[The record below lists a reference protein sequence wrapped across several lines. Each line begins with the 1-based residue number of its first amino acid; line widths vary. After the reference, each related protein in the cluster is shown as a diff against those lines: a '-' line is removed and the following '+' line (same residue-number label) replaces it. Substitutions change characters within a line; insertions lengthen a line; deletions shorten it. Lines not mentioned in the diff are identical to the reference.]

1 MSENT
6 PGQNPSGPEATEI
19 LDLGGDRAGKSR
31 KPLIIGVAAVVGV
44 AAVATAGTLTAVAL
58 SNAGGSPAEA
68 FPASTVAYAEID
80 LTEAKNAL
88 PTLRKLPSLEKELG
102 LEKGEDPRESMFTNA
117 CDDLDFAKDVEP
129 WIGYQAAV
137 GAVPTD
143 AEPVV
148 AFALQVTDESD
159 AEAGLPKLVDCGGS
173 EAAWSVG
180 DGWALI
186 AETDDD
192 LAAIEKAVEAGTLAE
207 DAGFEKWT
215 GDVGGTGF
223 ITAYAAKELPDA
235 IADAAENGAFDEAEG
250 ELAEN
255 PMGGIAPLPDPAA
268 LADTIRSAMKDFG
281 GAAFTVRAEENAF
294 ELEAASSMGA
304 QAESVEAGTIAG
316 TLPKDTTAVIAANP
330 ADGWLTTGLAE
341 SGAEDQFTQMLGMA
355 PGDLEKLLGDSFAI
369 AAGEIDLSS
378 PDSLDVGIKLDGADP
393 ADVEK
398 FVGDLTAGFGAEG
411 IVSVDSEG
419 EVTSVGTGDYSK
431 DLLADGGLAE
441 TDKFK
446 NAVPNAEDSSGVVYV
461 DFDGLD
467 ELVTAEAP
475 EVADDIEALGQLGF
489 SAYLDGDTSRAL
501 ARITVD

>member
-1 MSENT
+1 MSETT
-6 PGQNPSGPEATEI
+6 PGQNPPGPEATEI
-19 LDLGGDRAGKSR
+19 LDLGEAPAGKSK
-31 KPLIIGVAAVVGV
+31 KPLVIGAAAVVGV
-44 AAVATAGTLTAVAL
+44 AALATAGTMTAVAL

-68 FPASTVAYAEID
+68 FPASTVAYVEID
-80 LTEAKNAL
+80 LTEAKDAL
-88 PTLRKLPSLEKELG
+88 PTLRKLPSIKKELG
-102 LEKGEDPRESMFTNA
+102 LEEGEDPREALFTEA
-117 CDDLDFAKDVEP
+117 CDDLDFATDVEP
-129 WIGYQAAV
+129 WIGYQAAA

-143 AEPVV
+143 AEPVL

-159 AEAGLPKLVDCGGS
+159 AKTGLPKLAECGGS
-173 EAAWSVG
+173 ESAWSVG

-186 AETDDD
+186 AETDGD
-192 LAAIEKAVEAGTLAE
+192 LAAIEKAVATGTLAD
-207 DAGFEKWT
+207 DADFNKWT

-223 ITAYAAKELPDA
+223 ITAYAAKELPDV
-235 IADAAENGAFDEAEG
+235 IAEAAENGAFDEAEG

-255 PMGGIAPLPDPAA
+255 PMGEIAPMPDPAA

-294 ELEAASSMGA
+294 ELEAASSMGE
-304 QAESVEAGTIAG
+304 QAESTEAGTIAG

-330 ADGWLTTGLAE
+330 ADGWLTTGLAG
-341 SGAEDQFTQMLGMA
+341 SGAEDQLTQMLGMA
-355 PGDLEKLLGDSFAI
+355 PGDLERLLGDSFAL
-369 AAGEIDLSS
+369 AAGEIS
-378 PDSLDVGIKLDGADP
+378 PSAPESLEIGIKLAGADS

-419 EVTSVGTGDYSK
+419 EVTSVGMGDYGK
-431 DLLADGGLAE
+431 DLLADGGLAQ

-446 NAVPNAEDSSGVVYV
+446 NAVPNAEDASGVIYV

-467 ELVTAEAP
+467 DVVTAEAP

>member
-1 MSENT
+1 MSEIT

-19 LDLGGDRAGKSR
+19 LDLGGDSAGRSR
-31 KPLIIGVAAVVGV
+31 KPLLIGAAAVLGVAAL
-44 AAVATAGTLTAVAL
+44 ATAGTLTAVAL

-68 FPASTVAYAEID
+68 FPASTLAYAEID
-80 LTEAKNAL
+80 LTEAKDAL
-88 PTLRKLPSLEKELG
+88 PTLRKLPSIKKELG
-102 LEKGEDPRESMFTNA
+102 LEEGEDPREALFANA

-129 WIGYQAAV
+129 WIGYKAAV
-137 GAVPTD
+137 GAVPAD
-143 AEPVV
+143 AEPVL

-159 AEAGLPKLVDCGGS
+159 AEAGLPKLAGCGGS
-173 EAAWSVG
+173 ESAWSVG

-192 LAAIEKAVEAGTLAE
+192 LAAIEKAVAAGTLAE
-207 DAGFEKWT
+207 DAGFKKWT
-215 GDVGGTGF
+215 GDIGGTGF
-223 ITAYAAKELPDA
+223 ITAYAAEELPDA
-235 IADAAENGAFDEAEG
+235 IAEAAENGAFDKAEG
-250 ELAEN
+250 ELAGN
-255 PMGGIAPLPDPAA
+255 AMGGIAPLPDPAA
-268 LADTIRSAMKDFG
+268 LAETIRSAMKDFG

-294 ELEAASSMGA
+294 ELEAASSMGE

-330 ADGWLTTGLAE
+330 ADGWLTTGLAG
-341 SGAEDQFTQMLGMA
+341 SGADDQLDQMLGMA

-369 AAGEIDLSS
+369 AAGEIDLSA
-378 PDSLDVGIKLDGADP
+378 PDSLEIGIKLDGADP

-398 FVGDLTAGFGAEG
+398 FVDDLTSGFGTAG

-419 EVTSVGTGDYSK
+419 EVTSVGIGDYGK

-446 NAVPNAEDSSGVVYV
+446 DAVPNAEDASAVVYV

-489 SAYLDGDTSRAL
+489 SAYVDGDTSRAL